1 MIAVMTAIEH
11 PRVRAAGIQPSGI
24 SSRSAGAGSPHPL
37 AWDPDYPGTHMW
49 EAPPGGPHRPFGQR
63 ARQPHLTSEHAHPGL
78 PSRQARFGTLGCLLD
93 SQGIHKP
100 ASATSGSETIAA
112 AIEQASN
119 DGPARDSRRCIGS
132 RSCPGAEDRP
142 KLAVA
147 SGQTRPRARRVP
159 VSGSV
164 LEGVVRRQHFPSPA
178 VGYSRPPEG
187 DAGILPRCRSAR
199 LAVCRLPACDSAGRG
214 RCWQP

>member
-1 MIAVMTAIEH
+1 MIAVMTAIAH

-49 EAPPGGPHRPFGQR
+49 EAPPGGPHRPFGQG

-112 AIEQASN
+112 AIEQTEQRRP
-119 DGPARDSRRCIGS
+119 GPRQPTVHRQPVVSWGRGSAQAGCRFRTNSAARSSGTGFRFCARGS
-132 RSCPGAEDRP
+132 RAAPALPE
-142 KLAVA
+142 
-147 SGQTRPRARRVP
+147 PR
-159 VSGSV
+159 GG
-164 LEGVVRRQHFPSPA
+164 LFPA
-178 VGYSRPPEG
+178 
-187 DAGILPRCRSAR
+187 A
-199 LAVCRLPACDSAGRG
+199 RG
-214 RCWQP
+214 RCWHPASLPKRSPGCVPAASM